1 MPEDSYGQ
9 RHNSDWKS
17 LADKE
22 HEARVGF
29 AKDEPF
35 GLEDSWWQWAVVRV
49 DHAIDVVQGL
59 SLRNIIVG
67 GRQDRVSIMRVDW
80 IEDV

>member
-1 MPEDSYGQ
+1 ME
-9 RHNSDWKS
+9 S

-59 SLRNIIVG
+59 SLGNIIVG
-67 GRQDRVSIMRVDW
+67 RRLSYKDRVSIMRVDW

>member
-1 MPEDSYGQ
+1 M
-9 RHNSDWKS
+9 
-17 LADKE
+17 ADKE

-35 GLEDSWWQWAVVRV
+35 GLEDSWWQRAVVRV

-67 GRQDRVSIMRVDW
+67 GRLSYKDRVSIMRVDW